1 VKALLAGI
9 VAGYGI
15 AVPVG
20 PITLLI
26 VDTAMRR
33 GFRIAFAAALGAAS
47 ADLLYASAAA
57 VAGLAL
63 AARLEPHARF
73 LRLAGAATLAAIA
86 VYRAVALLRARWSRV
101 PPGVPGAARGWVR
114 TYATYL
120 GLTLTNPIT
129 VTYFAA
135 LIVGL
140 QGDTLGGGGAK
151 ALFVAGAFAASLS
164 WQTLLAAPGGVLHR
178 RLPSGAAFVTGM
190 LGSAII
196 LGLAVALALSA

>member
-1 VKALLAGI
+1 MKALLAGI

-33 GFRIAFAAALGAAS
+33 GFRVAFAAALGTAS

-57 VAGLAL
+57 VARLAL
-63 AARLEPHARF
+63 AARLEPYARS

-86 VYRAVALLRARWSRV
+86 AYRAVALLRARRRRV
-101 PPGVPGAARGWVR
+101 SALPGAARGWIR

-140 QGDTLGGGGAK
+140 QGDTLSGGGAK
-151 ALFVAGAFAASLS
+151 VVFVAGAFAASLS
-164 WQTLLAAPGGVLHR
+164 WQTLLAAAGGVLHR
-178 RLPSGAAFVTGM
+178 RLPSGAAFATGM
-190 LGSAII
+190 AGSAII